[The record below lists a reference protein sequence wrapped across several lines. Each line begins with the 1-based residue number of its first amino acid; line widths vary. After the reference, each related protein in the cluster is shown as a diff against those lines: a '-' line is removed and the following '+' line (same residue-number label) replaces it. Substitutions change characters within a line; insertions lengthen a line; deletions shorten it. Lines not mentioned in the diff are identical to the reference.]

1 MGGHGQALRQ
11 TSGNSSR
18 KRGED
23 EADTS
28 KAQALLMLSASVPEH
43 SALQQVPASC
53 RQNSPLHYWLKR
65 GLTSGDLMNMRES
78 PSPLA
83 LSSLAAVPTS
93 SWFKQSAT
101 HRAASL
107 QKRAD
112 NCAAAAVAVL
122 LMLLAVLAILLP
134 SLVLRDLTLTAT
146 RNDNAPLTAQQVIER
161 F

>member
-1 MGGHGQALRQ
+1 
-11 TSGNSSR
+11 
-18 KRGED
+18 
-23 EADTS
+23 
-28 KAQALLMLSASVPEH
+28 
-43 SALQQVPASC
+43 
-53 RQNSPLHYWLKR
+53 
-65 GLTSGDLMNMRES
+65 MNMRES

-146 RNDNAPLTAQQVIER
+146 RNDNAPSTAQQVIER